1 MADKTSFIM
10 DVKTTE
16 DKNSKRSITDISP
29 SATDAQIVALAQGFN
44 NLTTNTL
51 EGVSK
56 VTTKDLSVTPKTAR
70 TIGIGSDQVAKT
82 YTLNEFDSYYAN
94 FIECKLGDAQTT
106 TSQFPGKPYIVS
118 NDTKWPVQIINA
130 PNSAQD
136 TTTYWFF
143 IIAIPQPQDE
153 GSDSE
158 IIGKKTGTIV
168 FAIDADDT
176 YESATFTLTL
186 TEG

>member
-1 MADKTSFIM
+1 MPKTDINIIGT
-10 DVKTTE
+10 DLNGK
-16 DKNSKRSITDISP
+16 KNSNKISYVNP
-29 SATDAQIVALAQGFN
+29 NATDSQIVAFAQQIG
-44 NLTTNTL
+44 NLSTNTL

-56 VTTKDLSVTPKTAR
+56 VTTKDLSITTKTAR
-70 TIGIGSDQVAKT
+70 TIGLGSDQVAKT
-82 YTLNEFDSYYAN
+82 YALSEFDSYYAT

-106 TSQFPGKPYIVS
+106 TSQFSGTPYLVS

-130 PNSAQD
+130 PNSASD
-136 TTTYWFF
+136 PTTYWFF
-143 IIAIPQPQDE
+143 VIAIPQPQDE
-153 GSDSE
+153 GADAE

-176 YESATFTLTL
+176 YEAATFTLTL